1 MGSCGCRLNYC
12 FPPYFE
18 IYYYFGK
25 QVLTEKK
32 KRKPIQVLMPKGIFK
47 ENIHLKV
54 FTILN
59 EKYLQFQSFTI
70 SAICLLLDKRHLK
83 LNQSLISIRC
93 YQNASFSF
101 QFSNDSI
108 TVQLVLHFN
117 KKTFSPYLIKL
128 YNFLKLHNRLN
139 ATI

>member
-1 MGSCGCRLNYC
+1 MR
-12 FPPYFE
+12 
-18 IYYYFGK
+18 
-25 QVLTEKK
+25 
-32 KRKPIQVLMPKGIFK
+32 
-47 ENIHLKV
+47 NI
-54 FTILN
+54 
-59 EKYLQFQSFTI
+59 LQFQSFTI

-139 ATI
+139 ATIWNKLRIQKTYADPLGPSDDEYPAGHNPALGIDIKRPSLSDAIIRQ